1 MTLAG
6 KSRLPHDADDGNR
19 MREGARLPI
28 VGRDNLEEEL
38 SMVDAKERSTGPL
51 PRLAVGALG
60 AGLLAAGW
68 AWLAMSDRALQVRT
82 RGRLSQTG
90 EG

>member
-1 MTLAG
+1 
-6 KSRLPHDADDGNR
+6 
-19 MREGARLPI
+19 
-28 VGRDNLEEEL
+28 
-38 SMVDAKERSTGPL
+38 MVDAKERSTGPL

-68 AWLAMSDRALQVRT
+68 AWLAMSDRALQART